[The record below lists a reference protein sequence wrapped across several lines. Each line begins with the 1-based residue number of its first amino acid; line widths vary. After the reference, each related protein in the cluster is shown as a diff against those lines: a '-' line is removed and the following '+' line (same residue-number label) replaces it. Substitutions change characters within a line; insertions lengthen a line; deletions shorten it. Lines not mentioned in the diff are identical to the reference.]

1 MNPTDKII
9 NIIRVLKEEGMVANA
24 PGTQGG
30 YGGDAPAEGPRA
42 GFDPVMNNKRR
53 GIKRNNKQYLK
64 LPAGQRKRWE
74 KLKGWVG
81 ITTN

>member
-42 GFDPVMNNKRR
+42 GFDPVMKKTTRR
-53 GIKRNNKQYLK
+53 KNTIGLWASSLK
-64 LPAGQRKRWE
+64 K
-74 KLKGWVG
+74 KKK
-81 ITTN
+81 